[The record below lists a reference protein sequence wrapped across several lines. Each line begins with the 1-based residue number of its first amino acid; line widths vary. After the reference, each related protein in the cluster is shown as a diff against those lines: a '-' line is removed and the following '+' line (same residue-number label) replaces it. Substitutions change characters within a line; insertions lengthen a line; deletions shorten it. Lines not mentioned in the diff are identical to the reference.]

1 MLLDFGPNHFVVGA
15 LIARAAML
23 LHQEALEL
31 FEARV
36 AWFET
41 RTEGYGERDA
51 LRSAAHVATRVGRLS
66 AYEAA
71 RREAAAAFRTARRGE
86 VGPWL
91 SVAAAVSNAAG
102 ALVVADLLDRRDYYL
117 LVGPWRQAI
126 GQTDL
131 VPVGPGLEAPSTT
144 ERRRRL
150 AVR

>member
-1 MLLDFGPNHFVVGA
+1 MVDT

-23 LHQEALEL
+23 LHHEALEL

-41 RTEGYGERDA
+41 RAEGYGERDA
-51 LRSAAHVATRVGRLS
+51 LRSAVHVATRAGRLA

-86 VGPWL
+86 VGPWH
-91 SVAAAVSNAAG
+91 SVATAVANAAG
-102 ALVVADLLDRRDYYL
+102 ATVVADLLDRRDYYL
-117 LVGPWRQAI
+117 LAGPWRQAI
-126 GQTDL
+126 GESDL
-131 VPVGPGLEAPSTT
+131 VAVGPGHEVPGTT